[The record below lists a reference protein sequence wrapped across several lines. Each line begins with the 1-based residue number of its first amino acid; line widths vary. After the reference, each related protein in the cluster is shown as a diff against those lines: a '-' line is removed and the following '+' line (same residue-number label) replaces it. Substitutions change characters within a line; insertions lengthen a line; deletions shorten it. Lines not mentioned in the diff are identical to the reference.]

1 MKVLLHW
8 RVWVTLIVLIVSG
21 LVIDVL
27 WTNSQK
33 HDKMNAKFP
42 EVSGENLQGRAFVF
56 PRDFQSNRVL
66 VLFAYER
73 EQADALSS
81 WVKGLELLDSHI
93 EWYETPII
101 SKPLQLGSWFI
112 DGGMRK
118 GIQEVRVQERVITIY
133 TNREKFASAV
143 GVPFE
148 MQGAYAM
155 VLRRDGSVV
164 GYAEG
169 AFTSNGAKRI
179 SQWLMGND

>member
-1 MKVLLHW
+1 MKVLLQW
-8 RVWVTLIVLIVSG
+8 RVWVTLIALIVSG

-27 WTNSQK
+27 WTNSQNN
-33 HDKMNAKFP
+33 DKMNAKFP
-42 EVSGENLQGRAFVF
+42 DVSGENLQGRPFVF

-81 WVKGLELLDSHI
+81 WVKGLELLDSKI

-118 GIQEVRVQERVITIY
+118 GIQDLRVKERVITFY
-133 TNREKFASAV
+133 TNREKFANAV
-143 GVPFE
+143 GMPFE
-148 MQGAYAM
+148 IEGAYAM

-164 GYAEG
+164 GYVEG
-169 AFTSNGAKRI
+169 AFTSNGAKKI
-179 SQWLMGND
+179 SQWLMGSD

>member
-1 MKVLLHW
+1 MKVLLQW
-8 RVWVTLIVLIVSG
+8 RVWVTLIALIVSG

-27 WTNSQK
+27 WTNSQNN
-33 HDKMNAKFP
+33 DKMNAKFP
-42 EVSGENLQGRAFVF
+42 DVSGENLQGRPFVF

-81 WVKGLELLDSHI
+81 WVKGLELLDSKI

-118 GIQEVRVQERVITIY
+118 GIQDLRVQERVITFY
-133 TNREKFASAV
+133 TNREKFANAV
-143 GVPFE
+143 GMPFE
-148 MQGAYAM
+148 IEGAYAM

-164 GYAEG
+164 GYVEG
-169 AFTSNGAKRI
+169 AFTSNGAKKI
-179 SQWLMGND
+179 SQWLMGSD